1 MLMTGLAAGLRRCGR
16 QAETGVV
23 PVFLLCVACLLPTAA
38 MFALIWAGK
47 GIRWLAERGHRMP
60 EPQPVPVERLGAD
73 LRRLRAEL
81 EAVETR
87 TDLLAKG
94 LRLRALRGAYLD
106 TLVTACQRLDVS
118 PPPSGEHVPQ
128 AEIYRVEAALRERG
142 LEVRETAAR

>member
-1 MLMTGLAAGLRRCGR
+1 
-16 QAETGVV
+16 V

-38 MFALIWAGK
+38 GFALINAGK
-47 GIRWLAERGHRMP
+47 VVRWLAERSYRMP
-60 EPQPVPVERLGAD
+60 EPTPIERLGAD

-87 TDLLAKG
+87 ADMPAKR

-128 AEIYRVEAALRERG
+128 AEIYRVEAALRQRG

>member
-1 MLMTGLAAGLRRCGR
+1 M
-16 QAETGVV
+16 

-38 MFALIWAGK
+38 MFAMIWAWK
-47 GIRWLAERGHRMP
+47 GTRWLAERSRRIP
-60 EPQPVPVERLGAD
+60 EPVPIERIGAD

-87 TDLLAKG
+87 TDMPAKG

-106 TLVTACQRLDVS
+106 ALVTACQRLDVS

-128 AEIYRVEAALRERG
+128 AEIYRVEGALRRRG

>member
-1 MLMTGLAAGLRRCGR
+1 
-16 QAETGVV
+16 V

-38 MFALIWAGK
+38 GFALIWAGK
-47 GIRWLAERGHRMP
+47 GIRWLAERSYRMP
-60 EPQPVPVERLGAD
+60 APEPIERLGAD

-87 TDLLAKG
+87 ADMPAKG

-106 TLVTACQRLDVS
+106 TLAAACQRLDVS

-128 AEIYRVEAALRERG
+128 AEIYRVEAALRQRG
-142 LEVRETAAR
+142 IEVRETAAR

>member
-1 MLMTGLAAGLRRCGR
+1 
-16 QAETGVV
+16 V

-38 MFALIWAGK
+38 MFAMIWAWK
-47 GIRWLAERGHRMP
+47 GTRWLAERSRRIP
-60 EPQPVPVERLGAD
+60 EPVPIERIGAD

-87 TDLLAKG
+87 TDMPAKG

-106 TLVTACQRLDVS
+106 ALVTACQRLDVS

-128 AEIYRVEAALRERG
+128 AEIYRVEVALRRRG

>member
-1 MLMTGLAAGLRRCGR
+1 
-16 QAETGVV
+16 V
-23 PVFLLCVACLLPTAA
+23 PVFLLIVACLLPTAA
-38 MFALIWAGK
+38 GFALIWAGK
-47 GIRWLAERGHRMP
+47 GIRWLAERSYRMP
-60 EPQPVPVERLGAD
+60 EPEPLERLGAD

-87 TDLLAKG
+87 TDLPAKG

-142 LEVRETAAR
+142 LEVREKAAR